1 MHAVRFL
8 DTNILLYAYDLDAP
22 HKREVVLGIV
32 EEGWHSLGETAI
44 SVQVLQ
50 ELHVNMERK
59 GIAKEEIH
67 AVMQDFSMWPIVEN
81 TLPLLH
87 AGLVQKSR
95 WQLSLWDAMILAA
108 ARASGARELIS
119 EDFSNGQDYDGILVI
134 NPFEQSASR

>member
-22 HKREVVLGIV
+22 HKREVALGIV

-44 SVQVLQ
+44 CVQVLQ
-50 ELHVNMERK
+50 ELHVNMERM
-59 GIAKEEIH
+59 GVAKEEIH

-87 AGLVQKSR
+87 AGLVEKSR